1 MHQILN
7 SYLKR
12 LTNLTSRNKSL
23 VLMRLISGR
32 FIDINDFDFAH
43 NLPAFSIV
51 QQLISRKSNISL
63 CSIQDSRNEHLNHV
77 SEKLKKLSRSDRFVF
92 EERGAKDLYL
102 GWPFV
107 RGKFNDGTFVNC
119 PLLFFPVVLE
129 QSEKVWRLRSR
140 SDEFCSINRSFLLA
154 YAHFNQVPAPP
165 DLIDH
170 NFEETALESRE
181 FRVEL
186 YNLLK
191 ETGLEI
197 NFNRENFT
205 DNLTPFRSFTSKSF
219 DKQHK
224 KGELKLFPEA
234 VLGLFPQAGSFLVPD
249 YEMLLEDA
257 TVADLESFFLD
268 RANQN
273 DDQAPPGDYRF
284 INLIKEE
291 QTFTPFKMDA
301 YQENALKAV
310 KQGHSVVVQGPPGTG
325 KSQLICNLIAD
336 QIARGKRVLMVCQKR
351 AALDVVY
358 ERLESVGLGAF
369 VSLVHDFKNDRKE
382 LYQQLDHQIERL
394 DEYIHQNNS
403 LDAIHFER
411 KFLQV
416 SRRIDQITEELEEF
430 RYALF
435 DSKECGVSIKELYLT
450 SSAASP
456 SINLKQY
463 YTHFHFEQLPG
474 FKRKLKSYI
483 KYEVRFSD
491 STFSWKDRKSFQ
503 DYQLEDL
510 QAIND
515 YAKEISLYNTQI
527 THEARL
533 LLNTELSFEDGA
545 GIISHREEIEEL
557 ISLLKDE
564 IVFDFFRHMVE
575 FKDIEKDHLWFTNIE
590 RLVSDCF
597 KNEGPEVSL
606 NTDELGAFQ
615 ETIQRKIES
624 QKNLFNWL
632 RWLLFS
638 KEKSKVKDVL
648 RANGLQQSRD
658 GFEVLVE
665 KMDSRLNLEHNL
677 TKLRKNKW
685 LKDLPNNYSQV
696 DLQAWFYYQKK
707 ALRAKDIYSSLQ
719 NFKQYFNLQKLNYF
733 EFKSNLESL
742 IAIFKELPGK
752 KTRWSRYFLP
762 FQIDIFLHHPDQ
774 AREALSTLNR
784 EFENLCD
791 FDQLKNELTS
801 TEQEVVKLLYDPEL
815 PEESTVEELFDNSL
829 RLAWI
834 DHIELKYPILRSV
847 SSMKFDAL
855 LKEYQDMIREK
866 LLVSLEILGLKV
878 RENMYRD
885 VSYNRLGNLVTY
897 RDLKHQVSKKRRIWP
912 IRKLV
917 ASFTDELFKLA
928 PCWMA
933 SPETVSSVIPMES
946 IFDLVIF
953 DEASQCFAEKGIP
966 AMYRGKQLV
975 IAGDSQQLSPN
986 DLYQIRW
993 QELDTD
999 IPELEIDSLLDLAG
1013 NYLLEINLQGH
1024 YRSHSLDLI
1033 DFSNQH
1039 FYQGKLRLLPDFTEI
1054 NQVEPAIKYIKING
1068 IWEQNTN
1075 RAEANEVVALVDRI
1089 LQESPEKSIGVVT
1102 FNVKQQGLI
1111 QDLLEEHAYNAGFN
1125 IPSNLFVKN
1134 IENVQGD
1141 ERDII
1146 IFSIAY
1152 APDQNQKLTMQF
1164 GSLNAANGEN
1174 RLNVAITRAKY
1185 RIYLIAS
1192 ITPDQLKVDKTKNLG
1207 PKLLKKYLQYAW
1219 DVSQGAFRPK
1229 PLADPDHSTSWY
1241 LKNQLK
1247 SLADTNS
1254 TEIELKEE
1262 LPFADLTV
1270 KKNNQYL
1277 GLILTDDNLYYQSAS
1292 VKDSHVY
1299 IPFTLSKKFWK
1310 FKGFFSRQYW
1320 MDPQATKVELDKFVH
1335 RSDV

>member
-32 FIDINDFDFAH
+32 FIDINDFDFS
-43 NLPAFSIV
+43 NSLPAFSII
-51 QQLISRKSNISL
+51 QELLARKSNISL
-63 CSIQDSRNEHLNHV
+63 CSIQDSRNERTNQV
-77 SEKLKKLSRSDRFVF
+77 SEKLKKLARSDRFVF

-102 GWPFV
+102 GWPLV
-107 RGKFNDGTFVNC
+107 RGKFNDGTHVNC

-154 YAHFNQVPAPP
+154 YAHFNQVSIPP
-165 DLIDH
+165 DLIDY
-170 NFEETALESRE
+170 NFEEAGLESRE
-181 FRVEL
+181 FRVSL

-191 ETGLEI
+191 DAGLEI
-197 NFNRENFT
+197 NFNRDNFT
-205 DNLTPFRSFTSKSF
+205 DNLTPFQSFTSKDF
-219 DKQHK
+219 EKQNR

-249 YEMLLEDA
+249 YEILLEDDS
-257 TVADLESFFLD
+257 VADLEGFFLE

-273 DDQAPPGDYRF
+273 QEQTPANKYRF

-301 YQENALKAV
+301 FQENALKAV
-310 KQGHSVVVQGPPGTG
+310 KQGHSIVVQGPPGTG

-369 VSLVHDFKNDRKE
+369 VALVHDFQNDRKE
-382 LYQQLDHQIERL
+382 LYQQLDHQIDRL

-403 LDAIHFER
+403 LDAIQFER
-411 KFLQV
+411 KFLQT

-430 RYALF
+430 RYSLF
-435 DSKECGVSIKELYLT
+435 DSEECGISVKELYLT

-456 SINLKQY
+456 SISLKQH
-463 YTHFHFEQLPG
+463 YTHFHFERLED

-483 KYEVRFSD
+483 KYEARFSAP
-491 STFSWKDRKSFQ
+491 TFLWRERKSFK

-510 QAIND
+510 QGIND
-515 YAKEISLYNTQI
+515 FAKEISLYNTQV

-533 LLNTELSFEDGA
+533 LLNTDLSFEDGEV
-545 GIISHREEIEEL
+545 IISRRKEIEEL
-557 ISLLKDE
+557 VSLLKDE
-564 IVFDFFRHMVE
+564 IVFDFFKHMVE
-575 FKDIEKDHLWFTNIE
+575 FKDIEKDHLWLANIE

-606 NTDELGAFQ
+606 NTKGLGEFQ

-624 QKNLFNWL
+624 QKNAFNWL

-638 KEKSKVKDVL
+638 KEKAQIKEVL
-648 RANGLQQSRD
+648 RANGLLHSQD
-658 GFEVLVE
+658 GFEVLIE

-685 LKDLPNNYSQV
+685 LKDLPDNYSQV
-696 DLQAWFYYQKK
+696 DLQAWFYYQKRS
-707 ALRAKDIYSSLQ
+707 LRAKEIYGSLQ
-719 NFKQYFNLQKLNYF
+719 NFKQYFNLQKLTF
-733 EFKSNLESL
+733 LEFKDKLESL
-742 IAIFKELPGK
+742 ITIFKELPEK
-752 KTRWSRYFLP
+752 KTRWSEYFLP
-762 FQIDIFLHHPDQ
+762 IQIDIFLHHPDQ
-774 AREALSTLNR
+774 ARELLNTLNR

-791 FDQLKNELTS
+791 FDQLKSGLTA
-801 TEQEVVKLLYDPEL
+801 TEQEVVKRLYEQDL
-815 PEESTVEELFDNSL
+815 PEDTSVEELFDNSL

-847 SSMKFDAL
+847 SSMKFDDL

-866 LLVSLEILGLKV
+866 LLISLEILGLKV

-897 RDLKHQVSKKRRIWP
+897 RDLKHQVSKKKRIWP

-917 ASFTDELFKLA
+917 TSFADELFKLA

-933 SPETVSSVIPMES
+933 SPETVSSVLPMEP

-966 AMYRGKQLV
+966 AMYRGRQLV

-993 QELDTD
+993 QEQDTE

-1013 NYLLEINLQGH
+1013 NYLLQVNLQGH
-1024 YRSHSLDLI
+1024 YRSHSIDLI

-1039 FYQGKLRLLPDFTEI
+1039 FYHGKLRLLPDFTVI
-1054 NQVEPAIKYIKING
+1054 NQIEPAIKYIKING

-1111 QDLLEEHAYNAGFN
+1111 QDLLEEHAYNAGFT

-1164 GSLNAANGEN
+1164 GSLNMVNGEN

-1192 ITPDQLKVDKTKNLG
+1192 ITPDQLKVDQAKNLG
-1207 PKLLKKYLQYAW
+1207 PKLLKEYLQYAW
-1219 DVSQGAFRPK
+1219 DVSQGAFHPK
-1229 PLADPDHSTSWY
+1229 PVADTDRSTSWY

-1247 SLADTNS
+1247 SLADI
-1254 TEIELKEE
+1254 EPAGIELKEE

-1270 KKNNQYL
+1270 KKNNRYL
-1277 GLILTDDNLYYQSAS
+1277 SLILTDDNLYYQSAS

-1299 IPFTLSKKFWK
+1299 IPFTLSKKFWR

-1320 MDPQATKVELDKFVH
+1320 MDPQGIKLELEKFIR

>member
-1 MHQILN
+1 
-7 SYLKR
+7 
-12 LTNLTSRNKSL
+12 
-23 VLMRLISGR
+23 MRLISGR
-32 FIDINDFDFAH
+32 FIDINDFDFAN
-43 NLPAFSIV
+43 NLPAFSII
-51 QQLISRKSNISL
+51 QQLISRKANISL
-63 CSIQDSRNEHLNHV
+63 CSIQDSRNERTNQI
-77 SEKLKKLSRSDRFVF
+77 SEKLKRLSRSDRFIF
-92 EERGAKDLYL
+92 EERGARDLYL

-107 RGKFNDGTFVNC
+107 RGKFTDGTLVNC
-119 PLLFFPVVLE
+119 PLLFFPVELS
-129 QSEKVWRLRSR
+129 QSGKSWQLGSR
-140 SDEFCSINRSFLLA
+140 SDEFCSLNRSFLLA
-154 YAHFNQVPAPP
+154 YAHFNRVSLPP
-165 DLIDH
+165 ELIDQS
-170 NFEETALESRE
+170 FEEAGLESRE
-181 FRVEL
+181 FRVQL

-191 ETGLEI
+191 DAGLEI
-197 NFNRENFT
+197 NFNRDNFT
-205 DNLTPFRSFTSKSF
+205 DNLTPFQSFTRKEF
-219 DKQHK
+219 EKEHK

-249 YEMLLEDA
+249 YERLLEDDS
-257 TVADLESFFLD
+257 VADLESFFLE
-268 RANQN
+268 RANQKG
-273 DDQAPPGDYRF
+273 DQSTANRYRF

-301 YQENALKAV
+301 FQENALKAV
-310 KQGHSVVVQGPPGTG
+310 KQGHSIVVQGPPGTG
-325 KSQLICNLIAD
+325 KSQLICNLISD

-369 VSLVHDFKNDRKE
+369 VALVHDFKNDRKE
-382 LYQQLDHQIERL
+382 LYRQLDHQIERL

-411 KFLQV
+411 KFLQT

-430 RYALF
+430 RHALF
-435 DSKECGVSIKELYLT
+435 DPKECGVSIKELYLT
-450 SSAASP
+450 SSAADP
-456 SINLKQY
+456 SISLKQY
-463 YTHFHFEQLPG
+463 YTHFHFEHLES
-474 FKRKLKSYI
+474 FKRKLSSYS
-483 KYEVRFSD
+483 KYEDRYND
-491 STFSWKDRKSFQ
+491 PTFSWSSRKSFK

-510 QAIND
+510 QSIND
-515 YAKEISLYNTQI
+515 CAKEISLYNTQI
-527 THEARL
+527 TQEARL
-533 LLNTELSFEDGA
+533 LLNTELSFEDGE
-545 GIISHREEIEEL
+545 GIISHRTDVEEL
-557 ISLLKDE
+557 TSLLKDE
-564 IVFDFFRHMVE
+564 AVFEFFVHMVE
-575 FKDIEKDHLWFTNIE
+575 SRDMEKNHLWLANIE

-597 KNEGPEVSL
+597 KNEGPEISL
-606 NTDELGAFQ
+606 SMEGLGEFQ

-624 QKNLFNWL
+624 KKNLFNWL
-632 RWLLFS
+632 RWVLFS
-638 KEKSKVKDVL
+638 KEKTKVRDVL
-648 RANGLQQSRD
+648 RANGLLQSKD

-685 LKDLPNNYSQV
+685 LMDLPSNYSQV

-707 ALRAKDIYSSLQ
+707 ALRARDLYTSLQ
-719 NFKQYFNLQKLNYF
+719 NFKQYFNLQKLTYHD
-733 EFKSNLESL
+733 FKNKLESL
-742 IAIFKELPGK
+742 MAIFKELPENK
-752 KTRWSRYFLP
+752 SRWSKYFLP
-762 FQIDIFLHHPDQ
+762 NQIGIFLHHPDQ
-774 AREALSTLNR
+774 AREMLSTLSK
-784 EFENLCD
+784 EFENLRD
-791 FDQLKNELTS
+791 FDQLKSEFTS
-801 TEQEVVKLLYDPEL
+801 AEQEVVKQLYDQEL
-815 PEESTVEELFDNSL
+815 SQQVTVEELFDNSL

-847 SSMKFDAL
+847 SSMKFEAL

-885 VSYNRLGNLVTY
+885 VTYNRLGNLVTY
-897 RDLKHQVSKKRRIWP
+897 RDLKHQVSKKKRIWP

-917 ASFTDELFKLA
+917 ASFSEELFKLA

-933 SPETVSSVIPMES
+933 SPETVSSVIPMEP

-975 IAGDSQQLSPN
+975 VAGDSQQLSPN

-993 QELDTD
+993 QEPDTD

-1013 NYLLEINLQGH
+1013 NYLLEVNLQGH

-1054 NQVEPAIKYIKING
+1054 NQLEPAIKYIKING

-1089 LQESPEKSIGVVT
+1089 LQESPEKSIGIVS
-1102 FNVKQQGLI
+1102 FNSKQQGLI
-1111 QDLLEEHAYNAGFN
+1111 QDLLEEHAYTAGFSL
-1125 IPSNLFVKN
+1125 PSNLFVKN

-1141 ERDII
+1141 ERDVI

-1152 APDQNQKLTMQF
+1152 APNQDQKLSMQF
-1164 GSLNAANGEN
+1164 GSLNAINGEN

-1207 PKLLKKYLQYAW
+1207 PKLLKQYLQYAW

-1229 PLADPDHSTSWY
+1229 PMPDPDHSASWY

-1247 SLADTNS
+1247 SLTDT
-1254 TEIELKEE
+1254 EPAAIELKEE
-1262 LPFADLTV
+1262 LPFADLTI
-1270 KKNNQYL
+1270 KKNSQYL
-1277 GLILTDDNLYYQSAS
+1277 GLVLTDDNLYYQSAS

-1299 IPFTLSKKFWK
+1299 IPFALSKKYWK

-1320 MDPQATKVELDKFVH
+1320 MDPQGMKEELQKFVH